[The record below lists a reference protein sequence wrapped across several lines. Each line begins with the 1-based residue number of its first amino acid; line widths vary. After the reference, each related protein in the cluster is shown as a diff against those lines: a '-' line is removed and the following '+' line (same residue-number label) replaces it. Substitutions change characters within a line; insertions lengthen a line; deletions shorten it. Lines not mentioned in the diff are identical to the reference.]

1 MEQNNF
7 ISLVKRQKYIIIAIP
22 ILAVIITYYSVRHL
36 PDSYTSHARI
46 ATGLID
52 QSQKQLIDNTQS
64 EPQESKINLQFSNLI
79 QMMQLKKVVN
89 QVSFQ
94 LMIHDLTSDSAFHPN
109 NKQLKE
115 LSTIARKHATKIFTE
130 LYDTKSDFKLWI
142 DDQVGLKKAMQRMGY
157 DDASLTKK
165 LLIYRANN
173 SDYIDIEYESDSPL
187 LSAFVVNTF
196 CKEFINYYSENVR
209 QNELKAVAFLDS
221 ILQKKKA
228 LMDTQVNQLK
238 KYKIDNRVLNLN
250 EQAKSLYA
258 QISDFETRKEL
269 ADKDILAYSGALKS
283 IEDKF
288 NPKDKK
294 YLESTFVQINQDI
307 IDTKNILKQLNDDY
321 IKSNYDPKLKQK
333 VDSVKNILTS
343 QIHQSTD
350 KYILNPLAAKE
361 SLVLQKINIEVNLD
375 IAKFS
380 VKSLTDEL
388 QRLNE
393 KFDKLVPHEAVIQA
407 YEESIDFASKEYI
420 EILKKY
426 NQTSIESTLSIQLRQ
441 VEAGIPGI
449 AQPSKKVLLTIVGGI
464 VSFVLCLF
472 VLFVLYY
479 LDDSIKLPKELSNKT
494 EIITLG
500 FLPYIKSSLLDLDDL
515 WHGENKES
523 ENSRNLL
530 RDIRFELDAELNGLK
545 IIGITSLKPA
555 EGKTLF
561 AFGLAYAYT
570 KINKRVLLIDGNF
583 YNAGITKISN
593 AQLYLEDY
601 LNTEK
606 IHPANQSEELINVLG
621 VKEGD
626 ISLFE
631 ICKEATIL
639 QKFETLKSV
648 YDIIIV
654 ETSALTSLNKAK
666 EWFSVVDKVLVVFEA
681 NQSISLDMQQQIQ
694 YLKSLNNKF
703 IGWVLNKVSDRP
715 IKKIKKKKNF

>member
-109 NKQLKE
+109 NKLLKE
-115 LSTIARKHATKIFTE
+115 LSPTARKHAAKAFTE

-157 DDASLTKK
+157 DDASLKKK
-165 LLIYRANN
+165 LLVYRANN
-173 SDYIDIEYESDSPL
+173 SDYIDIEYESDTPL

-196 CKEFINYYSENVR
+196 CKEFINYYSENVK

-228 LMDTQVNQLK
+228 LMDLQVNQLK

-441 VEAGIPGI
+441 V
-449 AQPSKKVLLTIVGGI
+449 
-464 VSFVLCLF
+464 
-472 VLFVLYY
+472 
-479 LDDSIKLPKELSNKT
+479 
-494 EIITLG
+494 
-500 FLPYIKSSLLDLDDL
+500 
-515 WHGENKES
+515 
-523 ENSRNLL
+523 
-530 RDIRFELDAELNGLK
+530 
-545 IIGITSLKPA
+545 
-555 EGKTLF
+555 
-561 AFGLAYAYT
+561 
-570 KINKRVLLIDGNF
+570 
-583 YNAGITKISN
+583 
-593 AQLYLEDY
+593 
-601 LNTEK
+601 
-606 IHPANQSEELINVLG
+606 
-621 VKEGD
+621 
-626 ISLFE
+626 
-631 ICKEATIL
+631 
-639 QKFETLKSV
+639 
-648 YDIIIV
+648 
-654 ETSALTSLNKAK
+654 
-666 EWFSVVDKVLVVFEA
+666 
-681 NQSISLDMQQQIQ
+681 
-694 YLKSLNNKF
+694 
-703 IGWVLNKVSDRP
+703 
-715 IKKIKKKKNF
+715 